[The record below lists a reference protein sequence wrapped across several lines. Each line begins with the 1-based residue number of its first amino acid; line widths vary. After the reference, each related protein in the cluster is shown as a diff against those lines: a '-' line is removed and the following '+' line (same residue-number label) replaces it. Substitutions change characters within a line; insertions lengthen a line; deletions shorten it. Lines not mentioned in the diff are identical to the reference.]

1 MDELYIVIELQKTG
15 NQMANIVTSHNT
27 LQDAQYKFYTV
38 AASAAIS
45 QLDKH
50 SVVLMNDEG
59 FTIEKLSFEHN

>member
-15 NQMANIVTSHNT
+15 NQVSNIVTSYET

-50 SVVLMNDEG
+50 SVVLMNDGG
-59 FTIEKLSFEHN
+59 FTIEKLSFEH